1 MPLRAAAD
9 LALANFK
16 DAQLET
22 VVPLDL
28 PFASI
33 DGTTSATDRNA
44 YITLERILKFGVT
57 PSCRACKFEGGKH
70 TPACRARFN
79 SLVRADKI
87 SKTSKAPPSVPG
99 DASHPPKSSDPA
111 PSTPAP
117 HTSDPPPDVGASASQ
132 GSGGSEDVEPGMIA
146 RIRDDID
153 EAFIMQDRAMNRARW
168 LATVAE
174 HPGHNTLFEYA
185 CSPESNLSD
194 AAKAIGA
201 DAIRLSHD
209 TIDLLNK
216 QHIEQLHG
224 QVDQLKGA
232 DLWFSLPCSSHCQLQ
247 PMSVRKGDSEYKKRL
262 RAEHK
267 RVADMLALAV
277 PIFQTVIRNNGR
289 IAIEWPRHTKLWELP
304 LWQQFEQR
312 NGLKRVYFDGCSLG
326 PDWQTLSH
334 TQSFVRQHKQFATHT
349 VSFAT
354 SMRSFPHS

>member
-1 MPLRAAAD
+1 MPLRAAAEQ
-9 LALANFK
+9 ALANFK

-28 PFASI
+28 PFTSI

-44 YITLERILKFGVT
+44 YITLERVLKFGAT

-79 SLVRADKI
+79 PLVRADKI
-87 SKTSKAPPSVPG
+87 SKPSKAPPSVSG

-111 PSTPAP
+111 PSLPAP

-132 GSGGSEDVEPGMIA
+132 GSGGSEDIEPGMIA

-153 EAFIMQDRAMNRARW
+153 EAFIMQDRAMNCARR

-174 HPGHNTLFEYA
+174 HPGHNTLFEYVYN
-185 CSPESNLSD
+185 PESNLSG
-194 AAKAIGA
+194 AAKAIGV

-224 QVDQLKGA
+224 QIDQLKGA
-232 DLWFSLPCSSHCQLQ
+232 DLWFSLPCSPQCQLQ
-247 PMSVRKGDSEYKKRL
+247 SMSVYKVMQSIRSVSEPNINALSLCLHSRCPFFRPSFEIMGELRL
-262 RAEHK
+262 
-267 RVADMLALAV
+267 
-277 PIFQTVIRNNGR
+277 
-289 IAIEWPRHTKLWELP
+289 
-304 LWQQFEQR
+304 
-312 NGLKRVYFDGCSLG
+312 SG
-326 PDWQTLSH
+326 PDIPSFGSYHCGNNLSSVMGSRECTLMDA
-334 TQSFVRQHKQFATHT
+334 R
-349 VSFAT
+349 
-354 SMRSFPHS
+354 